1 MLIVANNRGSLMLK
15 NLSKSTFKA
24 EGIKVLHRMMLP
36 DIEMHWNLW
45 GYYFVCGLYMFK
57 NNRGDVI

>member
-1 MLIVANNRGSLMLK
+1 MLK